1 MGAIMSKN
9 GKTALIAAGAGFV
22 LCLAARLVTILFF
35 TDMNTGFLTHGS
47 EILCNLLNYG
57 FLAAAAIAAGVL
69 LRKEPKGVKP
79 SENGCLAIGFFTL
92 LAALCA
98 GYEGITETSALSP
111 SVFLIISDFV
121 GAVYMAALA
130 FVLLYK
136 KEFTPALGFC
146 YSIVGVYCIFRG
158 ISVFMNRMV
167 IAAVPEYLAEVLEIV
182 FLALFFAMF
191 ARLFSGNEEKLTKS
205 MMFISGVGAAILT
218 LSSSLGVIFS
228 KLFAPAEISERI
240 SASANYA
247 EVIYQNNHGR
257 DGYIMTFTPFVNMAL
272 GLLAVVAIVV
282 TLKSAKAEE
291 PAEPEA
297 QPEEKLEK
305 EQSDNR

>member
-79 SENGCLAIGFFTL
+79 SENGCLSIGFLTL

-191 ARLFSGNEEKLTKS
+191 ARLFSGNEEKLTKP

-228 KLFAPAEISERI
+228 KLFAPAEIAERI

-291 PAEPEA
+291 PAEPET

>member
-79 SENGCLAIGFFTL
+79 SENGCLAIGFLTL

-191 ARLFSGNEEKLTKS
+191 ARLFSGNEEKLTKP

-228 KLFAPAEISERI
+228 KLFAPAEIAERI

-291 PAEPEA
+291 PAEPET

>member
-22 LCLAARLVTILFF
+22 LCFAARLVTILFF

-79 SENGCLAIGFFTL
+79 SENGCLAIGFLTL

-191 ARLFSGNEEKLTKS
+191 ARLFSGNEEKLTKP

-291 PAEPEA
+291 PTEPET

>member
-35 TDMNTGFLTHGS
+35 TDMKTGFLTHGS

-69 LRKEPKGVKP
+69 LRKEPKFVKP
-79 SENGCLAIGFFTL
+79 SENGCLVIGFFTL
-92 LAALCA
+92 LAAICA

-130 FVLLYK
+130 FALLYK
-136 KEFTPALGFC
+136 KSFTPALGFC
-146 YSIVGVYCIFRG
+146 YSIVGVYCVFRG
-158 ISVFMNRMV
+158 ISVFMNRMA
-167 IAAVPEYLAEVLEIV
+167 IATVPEYLAEVLQIAL
-182 FLALFFAMF
+182 LALFCAMF
-191 ARLFSGNEEKLTKS
+191 ARLFSGNGDRATTP
-205 MMFISGVGAAILT
+205 MMYFTGVGAAILT
-218 LSSSLGVIFS
+218 LSTSLGVILS
-228 KLFAPAEISERI
+228 KLFAPAEIAERI

-247 EVIYQNNHGR
+247 EVFYQNNHGR
-257 DGYIMTFTPFVNMAL
+257 DSYIMTFTPFVNMAL
-272 GLLAVVAIVV
+272 GLLATAAVVVA
-282 TLKSAKAEE
+282 LKSAKAEE
-291 PAEPEA
+291 PIA
-297 QPEEKLEK
+297 QPEEQLEK
-305 EQSDNR
+305 EQTDNR

>member
-47 EILCNLLNYG
+47 EILCNLLIYG
-57 FLAAAAIAAGVL
+57 VLAAAAIAAGVL

-191 ARLFSGNEEKLTKS
+191 ARLFSGNEEKLTKP

-228 KLFAPAEISERI
+228 KLFAPAEIAERI

-291 PAEPEA
+291 PAEPET

>member
-1 MGAIMSKN
+1 MSKN

-79 SENGCLAIGFFTL
+79 SENGCLAIGFLTL

-182 FLALFFAMF
+182 FLALFFSMF
-191 ARLFSGNEEKLTKS
+191 ARLFSGNEEKLTKP

-228 KLFAPAEISERI
+228 KLFAPAEIAERI

-291 PAEPEA
+291 PTEPEA

>member
-35 TDMNTGFLTHGS
+35 TDMKTGFLTHGS

-69 LRKEPKGVKP
+69 LRKEPKFVKP
-79 SENGCLAIGFFTL
+79 SENGCLVIGFFTL
-92 LAALCA
+92 LAAICA

-130 FVLLYK
+130 FALLYK
-136 KEFTPALGFC
+136 KSFTPALGFC
-146 YSIVGVYCIFRG
+146 YSIVGVYCVFRG
-158 ISVFMNRMV
+158 ISVFMNRMA
-167 IAAVPEYLAEVLEIV
+167 ISTVPEYLAEVLQIAL
-182 FLALFFAMF
+182 LALFFAMF
-191 ARLFSGNEEKLTKS
+191 ARLFSGNGDRATTP
-205 MMFISGVGAAILT
+205 MMYFTGVGAAILT
-218 LSSSLGVIFS
+218 LSTSLGVILS
-228 KLFAPAEISERI
+228 KLFAPAEIAERI

-247 EVIYQNNHGR
+247 EVFYQNNHGR
-257 DGYIMTFTPFVNMAL
+257 DSYIMTFTPFVNMAL
-272 GLLAVVAIVV
+272 GLLAAAAVVVA
-282 TLKSAKAEE
+282 LKSAKAEE
-291 PAEPEA
+291 PIA
-297 QPEEKLEK
+297 QPEEQLEK
-305 EQSDNR
+305 EQTDNR

>member
-1 MGAIMSKN
+1 
-9 GKTALIAAGAGFV
+9 
-22 LCLAARLVTILFF
+22 
-35 TDMNTGFLTHGS
+35 
-47 EILCNLLNYG
+47 
-57 FLAAAAIAAGVL
+57 
-69 LRKEPKGVKP
+69 
-79 SENGCLAIGFFTL
+79 
-92 LAALCA
+92 
-98 GYEGITETSALSP
+98 
-111 SVFLIISDFV
+111 
-121 GAVYMAALA
+121 
-130 FVLLYK
+130 
-136 KEFTPALGFC
+136 
-146 YSIVGVYCIFRG
+146 
-158 ISVFMNRMV
+158 
-167 IAAVPEYLAEVLEIV
+167 
-182 FLALFFAMF
+182 MF
-191 ARLFSGNEEKLTKS
+191 ARVFSGNEEKLTKP

-228 KLFAPAEISERI
+228 KLFAPAEIAERI

-291 PAEPEA
+291 PTEPET

>member
-35 TDMNTGFLTHGS
+35 TDMKTGFLTHGS

-69 LRKEPKGVKP
+69 LRKEPKFVKP
-79 SENGCLAIGFFTL
+79 SENGCLVIGFFTL
-92 LAALCA
+92 LAAICA

-130 FVLLYK
+130 FALLYK
-136 KEFTPALGFC
+136 KSFTPALGFC
-146 YSIVGVYCIFRG
+146 YSIVGVYCVFRG
-158 ISVFMNRMV
+158 ISVFMNRMA
-167 IAAVPEYLAEVLEIV
+167 IATVPEYLAEVLQIAL
-182 FLALFFAMF
+182 LALFFAMF
-191 ARLFSGNEEKLTKS
+191 ARLFSGNGDRATTP
-205 MMFISGVGAAILT
+205 MMYFTGVGAAILT
-218 LSSSLGVIFS
+218 LSTSLGVILS
-228 KLFAPAEISERI
+228 KLFAPAEIAERI

-247 EVIYQNNHGR
+247 EVFYQNNHGR
-257 DGYIMTFTPFVNMAL
+257 DSYIMTFTPFVNMAL
-272 GLLAVVAIVV
+272 GLLAAAAVVVA
-282 TLKSAKAEE
+282 LKSAKAEK
-291 PAEPEA
+291 PIA
-297 QPEEKLEK
+297 QPEEQLEK
-305 EQSDNR
+305 EQTDNR

>member
-69 LRKEPKGVKP
+69 LRKESKGVKP

-191 ARLFSGNEEKLTKS
+191 ARVFSGNEEKLTKP

-228 KLFAPAEISERI
+228 KLFAPAEIAERI

-247 EVIYQNNHGR
+247 EVFYQNNHGR
-257 DGYIMTFTPFVNMAL
+257 DGYIMTFTPFVNVAL

-291 PAEPEA
+291 PAEPET

-305 EQSDNR
+305 EKSDNR

>member
-1 MGAIMSKN
+1 MSKN

-57 FLAAAAIAAGVL
+57 FLAATAIAAGVL

-79 SENGCLAIGFFTL
+79 SENGCLSIGFLTL

-191 ARLFSGNEEKLTKS
+191 ARLFSGNEEKLTKP

-228 KLFAPAEISERI
+228 KLFAPAEIAERI

-291 PAEPEA
+291 PAEPET

>member
-1 MGAIMSKN
+1 MSKN

-79 SENGCLAIGFFTL
+79 SENGCLAIGFLTL

-191 ARLFSGNEEKLTKS
+191 ARLFSGNEEKLTKP

-228 KLFAPAEISERI
+228 KLFAPAEIAERI

-291 PAEPEA
+291 PAEPDT
-297 QPEEKLEK
+297 QSEEKLEK

>member
-35 TDMNTGFLTHGS
+35 TDMKTGFLTHGS

-69 LRKEPKGVKP
+69 LRKEPKFVKP
-79 SENGCLAIGFFTL
+79 SENGCLVIGFFTL
-92 LAALCA
+92 LAAICA

-130 FVLLYK
+130 FALLYK
-136 KEFTPALGFC
+136 KSFTPALGFC
-146 YSIVGVYCIFRG
+146 YSIVGVYCVFRG
-158 ISVFMNRMV
+158 ISVFMNRMA
-167 IAAVPEYLAEVLEIV
+167 IATVPEYLAEVLQIAL
-182 FLALFFAMF
+182 LALFFAMF
-191 ARLFSGNEEKLTKS
+191 ARLFSGNGDRATTP
-205 MMFISGVGAAILT
+205 MMYFTGVGAAILT
-218 LSSSLGVIFS
+218 LSTSLGVILS
-228 KLFAPAEISERI
+228 KLFAPAEIAERI

-247 EVIYQNNHGR
+247 EVFYQNNHGR

-272 GLLAVVAIVV
+272 GLLAAAAVVVA
-282 TLKSAKAEE
+282 LKSAKAEK
-291 PAEPEA
+291 PIA
-297 QPEEKLEK
+297 QPEEQLEK
-305 EQSDNR
+305 EQTDNR

>member
-35 TDMNTGFLTHGS
+35 TDMKTGFLTHGS

-69 LRKEPKGVKP
+69 LRKEPKFVKP
-79 SENGCLAIGFFTL
+79 SENGCLVIGFFTL
-92 LAALCA
+92 LAAICA

-130 FVLLYK
+130 FALLYK
-136 KEFTPALGFC
+136 KSFTPALGFC
-146 YSIVGVYCIFRG
+146 YSIVGVYCVFRG
-158 ISVFMNRMV
+158 ISVFMNRMA
-167 IAAVPEYLAEVLEIV
+167 IATVPEYLAEVLQIAL
-182 FLALFFAMF
+182 LALFFAMF
-191 ARLFSGNEEKLTKS
+191 ARLFSGNGDRATTP
-205 MMFISGVGAAILT
+205 MMYFTGVGAAILT
-218 LSSSLGVIFS
+218 LSTSLGVILS
-228 KLFAPAEISERI
+228 KLFAPAEIAERI

-247 EVIYQNNHGR
+247 EVFYQNNHGR
-257 DGYIMTFTPFVNMAL
+257 DSYIMTFTPFVNMAL
-272 GLLAVVAIVV
+272 GLLAAAAVVVA
-282 TLKSAKAEE
+282 LKSAKAEE
-291 PAEPEA
+291 PIA
-297 QPEEKLEK
+297 QPEEQLEK
-305 EQSDNR
+305 EQTDNR

>member
-1 MGAIMSKN
+1 MSKN

-79 SENGCLAIGFFTL
+79 SENGCLAIGFLTL
-92 LAALCA
+92 LAALCT

-191 ARLFSGNEEKLTKS
+191 ARLFSGNEEKLTKP

-228 KLFAPAEISERI
+228 KLFAPAEIAERI

-291 PAEPEA
+291 PAEPET

>member
-35 TDMNTGFLTHGS
+35 TDMKTGFLTHGS

-69 LRKEPKGVKP
+69 LRKEPKFVKP

-92 LAALCA
+92 LAAICA

-130 FVLLYK
+130 FALLYK
-136 KEFTPALGFC
+136 KSFTPALGFC
-146 YSIVGVYCIFRG
+146 YSIVGVYCVFRG
-158 ISVFMNRMV
+158 ISVFMNRMA
-167 IAAVPEYLAEVLEIV
+167 IATVPEYLAEVLQIAL
-182 FLALFFAMF
+182 LALFFAMF
-191 ARLFSGNEEKLTKS
+191 ARLFSGNGDRATTP
-205 MMFISGVGAAILT
+205 MMYFTGVGAAILT
-218 LSSSLGVIFS
+218 LSTSLGVILS
-228 KLFAPAEISERI
+228 KLFAPAEIAERI
-240 SASANYA
+240 TASANYA
-247 EVIYQNNHGR
+247 EVFYQNNHGR
-257 DGYIMTFTPFVNMAL
+257 DSYIMTFTPFVNMAL
-272 GLLAVVAIVV
+272 GLLAAAAVVVA
-282 TLKSAKAEE
+282 LKSAKAEE
-291 PAEPEA
+291 PIA
-297 QPEEKLEK
+297 QPEEQLEK
-305 EQSDNR
+305 EQTDNR

>member
-1 MGAIMSKN
+1 MSKN

-79 SENGCLAIGFFTL
+79 SENGCLSIGFLTL

-191 ARLFSGNEEKLTKS
+191 ARLFSGNEEKLTKP

-228 KLFAPAEISERI
+228 KLFAPAEIAERI

-291 PAEPEA
+291 PAEPET